1 MRLIDADE
9 LKKECYSVPDPRGR
23 YAELRIIEDYE
34 IDDAPTIF
42 EISDNATNGD
52 VIKVL
57 YPNADI
63 EIHNIT
69 VYVIFDMRSNVI
81 SFDLDWWNA
90 PYQKGG
96 K

>member
-9 LKKECYSVPDPRGR
+9 LKKECRSVPDPKGR

-52 VIKVL
+52 VIKMIFK
-57 YPNADI
+57 PNRVERTKD
-63 EIHNIT
+63 
-69 VYVIFDMRSNVI
+69 NVI
-81 SFDLDWWNA
+81 VEEYMFDKDWWNSS
-90 PYQKGG
+90 YK
-96 K
+96 